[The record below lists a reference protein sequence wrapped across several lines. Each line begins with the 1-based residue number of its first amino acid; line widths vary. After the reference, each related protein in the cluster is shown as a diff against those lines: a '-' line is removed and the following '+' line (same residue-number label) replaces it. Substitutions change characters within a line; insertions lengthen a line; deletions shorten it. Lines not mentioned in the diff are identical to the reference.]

1 MKPIISNNKKP
12 HIEEDTI
19 NLNSTSSTSSKNNTG
34 HVSIPLKNINATKI
48 KETWDGFKKINDTD
62 VQKTVNLE
70 KSMSK
75 EDELREKL
83 IYLRK
88 LENLEKKGVNLTKK
102 YNMDCDL
109 KEMKGE
115 YEMIK
120 SEKENHL

>member
-1 MKPIISNNKKP
+1 
-12 HIEEDTI
+12 
-19 NLNSTSSTSSKNNTG
+19 
-34 HVSIPLKNINATKI
+34 
-48 KETWDGFKKINDTD
+48 
-62 VQKTVNLE
+62 
-70 KSMSK
+70 MSK

-88 LENLEKKGVNLTKK
+88 SENLEKRVNLTKK

-120 SEKENHL
+120 SEKEKSASIKFQEKMLMPQFLQ